1 MEQKHFGLRS
11 LSPALRNLWL
21 LLFIMASLEIV
32 FGRKNYRAQKVHLA
46 VTFSKIRLDI
56 LYILGGVLFSL
67 FHSEYLYSFIF
78 FENLLV
84 FVTFSFPVN
93 CRETL
98 RDVLQILRNT
108 GNPQVEYIIRTM
120 KKWAKENRI
129 PVS

>member
-1 MEQKHFGLRS
+1 
-11 LSPALRNLWL
+11 
-21 LLFIMASLEIV
+21 MASLEIV